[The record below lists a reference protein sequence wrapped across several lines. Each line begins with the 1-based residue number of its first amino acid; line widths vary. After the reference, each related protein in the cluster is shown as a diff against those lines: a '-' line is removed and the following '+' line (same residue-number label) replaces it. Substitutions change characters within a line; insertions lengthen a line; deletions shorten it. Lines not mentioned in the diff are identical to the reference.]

1 MSLRALLLA
10 AALVLAAGHAFA
22 DEAPDPLPEE
32 PARPSAAEPSRA
44 PEPEPPRSAAC
55 GLGAGLAVFGI
66 GVFGAW
72 RLSKTQR
79 KAQTA

>member
-10 AALVLAAGHAFA
+10 AAFVSVAGLASA
-22 DEAPDPLPEE
+22 DEAPDPLPEK
-32 PARPSAAEPSRA
+32 PVRPAAEQPSRA
-44 PEPEPPRSAAC
+44 EPEPPKNAAC
-55 GLGAGLAVFGI
+55 GVGAGLAVFGI

-79 KAQTA
+79 KAQPA